1 MPQGFLMHIPDNYLS
16 PSTCAVMGVAM
27 VPVWSRC
34 IKKIKNE
41 LSFKNIPSISLMSA
55 FSFLI
60 MMFNVPLPGG
70 TTGHAVGAALIALLI
85 GPYAACISISVAL
98 MVQALLF
105 GDGGIIAFGA
115 NAFNMAF
122 VMPFAAYYSYIVLRS
137 IFSEKKSW
145 KQISVFIAAYISIA
159 VGALMASIEFGIQ
172 PLLFKDAAGL
182 PLYSPY
188 PLSIAIPEMM
198 IPHLLVVGL
207 IEAFITVGV
216 YSYIE
221 KVSPSSIYELSYSR
235 YKPIYIVLVLLII
248 LCPLGLLATGTAWGE
263 WGVHEIRNMLG
274 FVPGGMLKGFSFNAV
289 MPDYNIPAIASK
301 TVAYVVS
308 AITGV
313 VIIMAA
319 FGIFILF
326 KRTITKKGS

>member
-1 MPQGFLMHIPDNYLS
+1 
-16 PSTCAVMGVAM
+16 M

-34 IKKIKNE
+34 INKIKNE
-41 LSFKNIPSISLMSA
+41 FSFKNIPSISLMSA

-70 TTGHAVGAALIALLI
+70 TTGHAVGAALIALLV
-85 GPYAACISISVAL
+85 GPYAACVSISVAL

-122 VMPFAAYYSYIVLRS
+122 VMPFAAHYSYVVLNS
-137 IFSEKKSW
+137 IAPEKRSW
-145 KQISVFIAAYISIA
+145 KSISIFIAAYVSIIF
-159 VGALMASIEFGIQ
+159 GALMAAIEFGIQ
-172 PLLFKDAAGL
+172 PILFKDMAGL

-188 PLSIAIPEMM
+188 PLSIAIPAMM
-198 IPHLLVVGL
+198 IPHLLIVGF

-221 KVSPSSIYELSYSR
+221 KISPSSIYKLSYSR
-235 YKPIYIVLVLLII
+235 SKPVYIVLLSLLV

-263 WGVHEIRNMLG
+263 WGVTEIKSMLG
-274 FVPGGMLKGFSFNAV
+274 FVPGGMLSGFSFNSL
-289 MPDYNIPAIASK
+289 MPDYSVPAIANE
-301 TVAYVVS
+301 TVAYIVS
-308 AITGV
+308 AVTGV
-313 VIIMAA
+313 VLIMAT
-319 FGIFILF
+319 FGLFILF
-326 KRTITKKGS
+326 KRTITKKDS

>member
-1 MPQGFLMHIPDNYLS
+1 MHIPDNYLS
-16 PSTCAVMGVAM
+16 PSTCAIIGAAM

-34 IKKIKNE
+34 IKKIKYE
-41 LSFKNIPSISLMSA
+41 FAFKNIPSISLMSA

-70 TTGHAVGAALIALLI
+70 TTGHAVGAALVALLI

-122 VMPFAAYYSYIVLRS
+122 VMPFAAYYSYIVLKSISPQKRSWKHTS
-137 IFSEKKSW
+137 IF
-145 KQISVFIAAYISIA
+145 ISAYVSVAVGSLIAA
-159 VGALMASIEFGIQ
+159 MEFGIQ

-188 PLSIAIPEMM
+188 PLSVAIPAMM
-198 IPHLLVVGL
+198 IPHLLVVGF

-221 KVSPSSIYELSYSR
+221 KVSPSSIYELSYSKL
-235 YKPIYIVLVLLII
+235 KPVYLVLLFLLV
-248 LCPLGLLATGTAWGE
+248 LCPLGLLTTGTAWGE
-263 WGVHEIRNMLG
+263 WGVHEIKNMIG
-274 FVPGGMLKGFSFNAV
+274 FVPKGMVHGFSFSSMLPN
-289 MPDYNIPAIASK
+289 YNIPALASK
-301 TVAYVVS
+301 TVAYIVS
-308 AITGV
+308 AVTGV
-313 VIIMAA
+313 VLIMAM
-319 FGIFILF
+319 FGIFMIF

>member
-1 MPQGFLMHIPDNYLS
+1 MHIPDNYLS

-34 IKKIKNE
+34 INKIKNE
-41 LSFKNIPSISLMSA
+41 FSFKNIPSISLMSA

-98 MVQALLF
+98 MIQALLF

-122 VMPFAAYYSYIVLRS
+122 VMPFAAYCSYIVLRS
-137 IFSEKKSW
+137 IFPEKRSW
-145 KQISVFIAAYISIA
+145 KQVSIFIAAYISIVCA
-159 VGALMASIEFGIQ
+159 ALMAAIEFGLQ
-172 PLLFKDAAGL
+172 PLLFKDAVGL

-188 PLSIAIPEMM
+188 PLSVAIPAMM
-198 IPHLLVVGL
+198 IPHLLVVGF
-207 IEAFITVGV
+207 IEAFITIGV

-221 KVSPSSIYELSYSR
+221 KVSPSSIYELNYSR
-235 YKPIYIVLVLLII
+235 SKPVYIVLLSLLV

-263 WGVHEIRNMLG
+263 WGIHEIRNMLG
-274 FVPGGMLKGFSFNAV
+274 FIPKGMLNGFSFNSL
-289 MPDYNIPAIASK
+289 MPDYNVPTIASS

-308 AITGV
+308 AVTGIV
-313 VIIMAA
+313 LIMAT

-326 KRTITKKGS
+326 KRTITKKDS